1 MFLEGR
7 HLFLTIRNLQVV
19 NYINPPDPIALH
31 RVIVTG
37 SHHLPFSGLLTFK
50 AIAQLF
56 ILGCTWSLGLLQV
69 GPAATAM
76 AYLFTIVNS
85 LQGAFIFLVH
95 CLCFVCSCDE
105 ERQLKHL
112 LHWDSKASCMIN
124 IVGWRGDLFHGDEV
138 EGTRRRRRKEAGKRR
153 RRGGE
158 GVGRGGVQP

>member
-1 MFLEGR
+1 K
-7 HLFLTIRNLQVV
+7 QVSTPLCPD
-19 NYINPPDPIALH
+19 PPDPIALH

-95 CLCFVCSCDE
+95 CLCPISSHPTPTPPFPQGPTPEQHC
-105 ERQLKHL
+105 KP
-112 LHWDSKASCMIN
+112 
-124 IVGWRGDLFHGDEV
+124 VGWSGAGWGWD
-138 EGTRRRRRKEAGKRR
+138 TCCCRR
-153 RRGGE
+153 
-158 GVGRGGVQP
+158 QTPC